1 MTEKEITRL
10 TDRQRVFFSTGATL
24 DISFRI
30 RALEKLRASILKYE
44 SEILSA
50 LSKDLG
56 KGCTESYMCEAGLV
70 LSEIRYMRRHIRSL
84 AKERTVHTPLAQ
96 FPSRSFQK
104 PSPYGTVLIMSPWN

>member
-84 AKERTVHTPLAQ
+84 AKERTVHL
-96 FPSRSFQK
+96 S
-104 PSPYGTVLIMSPWN
+104 LIHI